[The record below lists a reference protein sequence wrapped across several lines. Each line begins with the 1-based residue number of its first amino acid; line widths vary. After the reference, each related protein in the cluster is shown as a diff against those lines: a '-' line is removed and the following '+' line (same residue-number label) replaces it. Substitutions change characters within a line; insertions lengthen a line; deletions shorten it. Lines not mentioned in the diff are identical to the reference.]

1 MNVRSG
7 FIDSIGNTPLIK
19 LRAASE
25 ATGCNIY
32 GKAEF
37 LNPGGSVKDRAA
49 LAIIEDAEKSGRLR
63 PGGVIVEGTAGNT
76 GIGIALVANARGYRS
91 VIVMPETQSQEKKD
105 MLRLCG
111 ADLRLVPAAPY
122 SNPNNYVRF
131 SGTLAEELAAKEPAG
146 AVWANQ
152 FDNTANRDGHYRTT
166 GPEIWDQTEG
176 KVDGFTCSV
185 GSGGTLAG
193 ISRALKERNPDVK
206 IALSDPMG
214 SALFNWHTKGELKA
228 EGNSVTE
235 GIGQGRVTANL
246 EGTPID
252 MAYQITDEEALPVL
266 FDLIEHEGLV
276 LGGSTAINIVGAMR
290 LARELGPGKTVVTI
304 LCDGGSRYQSKLF
317 NPAFLREKNLPLP
330 RWMK

>member
-1 MNVRSG
+1 
-7 FIDSIGNTPLIK
+7 
-19 LRAASE
+19 
-25 ATGCNIY
+25 
-32 GKAEF
+32 
-37 LNPGGSVKDRAA
+37 
-49 LAIIEDAEKSGRLR
+49 
-63 PGGVIVEGTAGNT
+63 
-76 GIGIALVANARGYRS
+76 
-91 VIVMPETQSQEKKD
+91 
-105 MLRLCG
+105 
-111 ADLRLVPAAPY
+111 
-122 SNPNNYVRF
+122 
-131 SGTLAEELAAKEPAG
+131 
-146 AVWANQ
+146 
-152 FDNTANRDGHYRTT
+152 
-166 GPEIWDQTEG
+166 
-176 KVDGFTCSV
+176 
-185 GSGGTLAG
+185 
-193 ISRALKERNPDVK
+193 
-206 IALSDPMG
+206 MG
-214 SALFNWHTKGELKA
+214 SALYNWYAKGELKA